1 MSTAR
6 LPDEKL
12 FELYRSYI
20 GEPDSERDVYVGFGL
35 FLGGIVLA
43 VMALVLFLWSNTL
56 DTGSDAYYAWVEPAY
71 ALGMLSLPTVMLGI
85 VVLLPS
91 ERRVLG
97 VSIVGAA
104 ITAIA
109 TIAFVYAYPGDWH
122 HYGDDHTVL
131 VTVTY
136 AVGLAG
142 ITVSTGAAL
151 IAHYLE
157 MARTVEEIRKEDD
170 EEEDESYTDAEI
182 RGDIDEAMEGVE
194 LSWGGVEK
202 SDNTT
207 LTFTDHEFESADVGT
222 MGVKRTRSKGVQDQV
237 AGLKGLKGGDT
248 KTAKSTRTVEDQTQ
262 KLKELREQQRAD
274 ELATAEESSPIASV
288 QSGVG
293 GVISS
298 LRSRLRSLRDQV
310 KRN

>member
-1 MSTAR
+1 MSMAR

-43 VMALVLFLWSNTL
+43 VIALVLFLWSNTL

-71 ALGMLSLPTVMLGI
+71 ALGLLSLPTVMLGI
-85 VVLLPS
+85 VVLLPA

-97 VSIVGAA
+97 VSVGGAA

-109 TIAFVYAYPGDWH
+109 TVAFVIAYPSDWH
-122 HYGDDHTVL
+122 HYGDDHTV
-131 VTVTY
+131 VITVTY

-157 MARTVEEIRKEDD
+157 MARTVEEIREETDED
-170 EEEDESYTDAEI
+170 EKESYTDAEI

-237 AGLKGLKGGDT
+237 AGLKGLKGGET
-248 KTAKSTRTVEDQTQ
+248 KTAKSTRTVDDQTQ
-262 KLKELREQQRAD
+262 KLKALREQQQAE
-274 ELATAEESSPIASV
+274 ELATADDASPIESV
-288 QSGVG
+288 RSRIGAAVTG
-293 GVISS
+293 F
-298 LRSRLRSLRDQV
+298 RSRLGSVRDRV